1 MFEGFTPDM
10 IDAGEAVIRVRHG
23 GSGPPL
29 LLLHG
34 HPQTHA
40 MWYKIAPRLAEDFSV
55 VATDLRGYGE
65 SSKPP
70 TTADHEPYSK
80 RAMARDQ
87 VEVMQQLGFERFFV
101 AGHDRGGRCA
111 YRMALDHPERV
122 LKLAVLDIIPTG
134 EAFRRANMEF
144 GLGYWHWFFLAQPYD
159 LPERLI
165 GADPDY
171 YYWRRHGPEPPAFIG
186 SEAFEDFRRAFCN
199 PETIHAMCEDYRAGV
214 TIDFALDEADRGKKR
229 ITCPILALWSRQDQL
244 DKWYDVLSI
253 WRDWADDVRG
263 RALDCGH
270 HLALEAPDETYEDLY
285 SFCKEDVSLSDLD
298 RTGSD
303 QSGIHSQ

>member
-1 MFEGFTPDM
+1 MFDGFKQHM
-10 IDAGEAVIRVRHG
+10 IDTGEAVIRVRHG
-23 GSGPPL
+23 GNGPPL

-34 HPQTHA
+34 HPQTLA
-40 MWYKIAPRLAEDFSV
+40 MWHKVAPRLAQDFTV
-55 VATDLRGYGE
+55 VAADLRGYGE

-70 TTADHEPYSK
+70 TTPDHEPYSK

-87 VEVMQQLGFERFFV
+87 VEVMRQLGFDSFFV

-134 EAFRRANMEF
+134 EALRRANMEV
-144 GLGYWHWFFLAQPYD
+144 GLGFWHWFFLAQPYD

-171 YYWRRHGPEPPAFIG
+171 YYWRRRGPEPPSFIG
-186 SEAFEDFRRAFCN
+186 MEAFEDFRRAFCN

-214 TIDFALDEADRGKKR
+214 TFDYALDEADRGKKR
-229 ITCPILALWSRQDQL
+229 IACPVLALWSGRDEL
-244 DKWYDVLSI
+244 ARWYDVLAI

-270 HLALEAPDETYEDLY
+270 HLALEAPDETYAELY
-285 SFCKEDVSLSDLD
+285 GFFKDK
-298 RTGSD
+298 
-303 QSGIHSQ
+303 